1 MIPLSHLWL
10 AIIGSA
16 VAVFVVSSLLHMLF
30 TYHNSDYKPFSNED
44 DVRAAINKGGAGA
57 GMYVLPYCPDMKGM
71 REPAMIK
78 KMTEGPT
85 GFVLLRAPGAPK
97 MGPSLTQWF
106 GLTLALSFLAAYV
119 ASLTIAPGTA
129 RMLVLR
135 IVSAVAF
142 LGYAGVQAQ
151 NSIWRAEPWGST
163 FKNIIDGLIYSLVT
177 GAVFAVTWP
186 AA

>member
-119 ASLTIAPGTA
+119 ASRAPDRECRGVS
-129 RMLVLR
+129 RLR
-135 IVSAVAF
+135 
-142 LGYAGVQAQ
+142 
-151 NSIWRAEPWGST
+151 WRAGPELDLEGR
-163 FKNIIDGLIYSLVT
+163 
-177 GAVFAVTWP
+177 AVGFDVQEHHRRSDL
-186 AA
+186 

>member
-1 MIPLSHLWL
+1 MMSLSHLWL
-10 AIIGSA
+10 AIISSA

-57 GMYVLPYCPDMKGM
+57 GMYILPHCPDMKGM

-97 MGPSLTQWF
+97 MGPSLGQWF
-106 GLTLALSFLAAYV
+106 GLTVALSCLAAYV
-119 ASLTIAPGTA
+119 ASLTIAPGAA
-129 RMLVLR
+129 RMDVFRLVS
-135 IVSAVAF
+135 IVAF
-142 LGYAGVQAQ
+142 LGYAGAQVQ
-151 NSIWRAEPWGST
+151 NSIWRAEPWSST
-163 FKNIIDGLIYSLVT
+163 IKNVLDGLVYGLVT

-186 AA
+186 MA